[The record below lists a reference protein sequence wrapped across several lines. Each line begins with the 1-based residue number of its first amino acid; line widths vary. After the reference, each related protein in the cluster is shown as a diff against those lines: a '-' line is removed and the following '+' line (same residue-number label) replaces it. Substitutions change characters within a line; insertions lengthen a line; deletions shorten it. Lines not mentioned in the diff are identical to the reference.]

1 MSDSVE
7 AEWYSQHGE
16 SKVLRKFDDIEL
28 GRNHRPQAVE
38 LDELHAFTGVLA
50 FIFVTRWQ

>member
-16 SKVLRKFDDIEL
+16 PKVLRKFDDIEL
-28 GRNHRPQAVE
+28 GGNHRPQAGE
-38 LDELHAFTGVLA
+38 LDELHAFAGVLA
-50 FIFVTRWQ
+50 LIFVIP